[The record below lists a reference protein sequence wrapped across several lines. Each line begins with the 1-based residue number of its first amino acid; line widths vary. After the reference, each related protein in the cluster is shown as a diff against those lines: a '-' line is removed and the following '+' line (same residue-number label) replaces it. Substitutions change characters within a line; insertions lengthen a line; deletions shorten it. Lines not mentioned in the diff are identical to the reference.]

1 MESAIN
7 FRDFG
12 GHPSRYG
19 GTVRED
25 RLYRCG
31 HLAAIA
37 PNDIERLLG
46 LDFALIA
53 DLRYAHERN
62 TDRSPW
68 PAAYAPRLFA
78 HSGSRS
84 SDAPHI
90 ALLKWIGEGNTSMH
104 QRTIAFYR
112 KMPFNRHY
120 RPLFVDILNKLAAL
134 DGRVLIH
141 CTAGKDRTGILAA
154 LILHALGVSR
164 DAIIADYM
172 RSGQSQALQDMAA
185 AVAERV
191 SGELGA
197 ERAAALTRQMYG
209 VEEDYLIGAFDAIE
223 QECGSLDN
231 YLASLGL
238 DAALAGSLRRRLLT

>member
-172 RSGQSQALQDMAA
+172 RSGQSQAGSTHTVQYRTNLIAGLNWQTYSNVTGDGALKTIPVPRSVFSPA
-185 AVAERV
+185 QQGFIRV
-191 SGELGA
+191 QS
-197 ERAAALTRQMYG
+197 Q
-209 VEEDYLIGAFDAIE
+209 
-223 QECGSLDN
+223 
-231 YLASLGL
+231 
-238 DAALAGSLRRRLLT
+238 